1 MSGPGAQGFNERAL
15 TFSCR
20 GETLVGI
27 LHSPHTRTPR
37 RRRGVV
43 VVVGAPQYRV
53 GSHRQFVLLARALSA
68 AGFPVLRFDYRGMG
82 DSSGAFAGF
91 EDVDPDIRAAVDC
104 LFGAVPDLEDVVLWG
119 LCDGASAAAFY
130 AAQDPRVGGL
140 IILNPW
146 VRTGQTLA
154 RARLTSYYIER
165 LTSREFWSKVLGAKL
180 DLRDSWRDLFGAVAT
195 LAGGKREPES
205 GKPAAGAPPASD
217 PAAPVYSAARA
228 GAPDL
233 PGRVGG
239 ALRRFKKPTLVILS
253 GDDLVAR
260 EFDGTVAG
268 ARPMRAWARR
278 ADVTLRP
285 LPNAT
290 HTYPNADRRD
300 QVHAWC
306 VEWLAK

>member
-1 MSGPGAQGFNERAL
+1 MSGPAEQPLNERAL
-15 TFSCR
+15 TFPCR
-20 GETLVGI
+20 GETLVGV
-27 LHSPHTRTPR
+27 LHSPPTGAPQRQ
-37 RRRGVV
+37 RGVV

-82 DSSGAFAGF
+82 DSSGEFTGF
-91 EDVDPDIRAAVDC
+91 EGVDQDIRAAVDC
-104 LFGAVPDLEDVVLWG
+104 LFGATPDLEDAVLWG

-140 IILNPW
+140 IVLNPW

-154 RARLTSYYIER
+154 RARLTSYYIDR
-165 LTSREFWSKVLGAKL
+165 LTSREFWSKVFGAKL
-180 DLRDSWRDLFGAVAT
+180 DLKDSWRDLSGAVTT
-195 LAGGKREPES
+195 LTGGKKGPANGAAPAES
-205 GKPAAGAPPASD
+205 PAV
-217 PAAPVYSAARA
+217 PVYSAARE
-228 GAPDL
+228 GSPDL
-233 PGRVGG
+233 PDRVGG

-268 ARPMRAWARR
+268 ARPMRAWAQRP
-278 ADVTLRP
+278 DVTLRP

-290 HTYPNADRRD
+290 HTYPNANWRA

-306 VEWLAK
+306 VAWLAK